1 MDVAAF
7 ETLLQAPLL
16 AAPTV
21 TLQSDP
27 ANGLTLATLHV
38 TVNPRGSDS
47 GLKTDFGV
55 TTNYGYPV
63 APVSYPAG
71 FALVPTDVSLAGLAP
86 GLTYHFRMTATNAA
100 GTETCADQTFRT
112 PEFFARGDADG
123 DGAVDPDELSA
134 VYANYWQSNPTV
146 ITNTFGLGHTNVQLE
161 VENTLGW
168 DLTVQVSQDLL
179 TWSNLPVRAVPV
191 YQFAD
196 PDATNLI
203 DRKYRLLAP

>member
-1 MDVAAF
+1 MDIGAF
-7 ETLLQAPLL
+7 ETLLQGPVL
-16 AAPTV
+16 AVAGV
-21 TLQSDP
+21 TLLSDP
-27 ANGLTLATLHV
+27 TNGLTLATLHAA
-38 TVNPRGSDS
+38 VNPRGFAS
-47 GLKTDFGV
+47 GMRTEFGV
-55 TTNYGYPV
+55 TTNYGYAV
-63 APVSYPAG
+63 APVAYSAG
-71 FALVPTDVSLAGLAP
+71 FAFVPTDISLAGLAP
-86 GLTYHFRMTATNAA
+86 GMTYHFRMTATNAA
-100 GTETCADQTFRT
+100 GTDACADQTFST

-123 DGAVDPDELSA
+123 DGTVSPAELAA